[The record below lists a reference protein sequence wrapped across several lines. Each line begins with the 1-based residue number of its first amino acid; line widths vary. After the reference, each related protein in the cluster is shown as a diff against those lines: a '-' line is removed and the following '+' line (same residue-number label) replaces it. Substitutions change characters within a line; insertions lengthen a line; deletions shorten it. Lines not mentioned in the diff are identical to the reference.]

1 MAERK
6 ALIYETRGSVDV
18 LESLCRTL
26 GKVGLHLER
35 PGSGHVMVL
44 DREGEQ
50 CESSEGGLRRCL
62 SAGGDVSFQWWFEWD
77 HDVYCRVRREECVD
91 VVELGMEG
99 CSENELRVIGEA
111 LCERFVSGGVMSVG
125 LVFDP
130 CGLSEDYDWDL
141 FFLGGEVL
149 DWSSVRFGL
158 PRMIGVSEA
167 SWERMRNLPVCA
179 VVVCDAGLRI
189 VSNSSS
195 VS

>member
-1 MAERK
+1 M
-6 ALIYETRGSVDV
+6 
-18 LESLCRTL
+18 

-35 PGSGHVMVL
+35 PGSAHVMVL

-50 CESSEGGLRRCL
+50 FESSECDLRRCL
-62 SAGGDVSFQWWFEWD
+62 SAGVDVSFQWWFEED
-77 HDVYCRVRREECVD
+77 HSVYCRVRREECVD

-99 CSENELRVIGEA
+99 CSEDELRVIGEA
-111 LCERFVSGGVMSVG
+111 LCERFVSGGSVSVG

-141 FFLGGEVL
+141 FFLRGEVL

-158 PRMIGVSEA
+158 PKMIGVSGA
-167 SWERMRNLPVCA
+167 SWERMWNLPVCTVA
-179 VVVCDAGLRI
+179 AFDTGLRVI
-189 VSNSSS
+189 SNSSS